1 MADVVHAEETQ
12 EIVQRTPKQI
22 AWGRFKRNKVGVFAG
37 YATLFFLAC
46 SIFAPLITRAF
57 GVDNQTIYSGV
68 LNEFAMPKGAWGGI
82 SWQHP
87 LGLEPGVGRDVFAL
101 LLYGSQLSFLVAFIS
116 TFAAIAIGMLIGIAT
131 GYFKGKVDASV
142 GRFADF
148 LLSFPGTFMIIALS
162 LPLVQRVEATGIAHD
177 NAARIL
183 VLVIFLVFFGWTGFY
198 RL

>member
-1 MADVVHAEETQ
+1 LAEVVLAEETQ

-37 YATLFFLAC
+37 YATLFFLTC
-46 SIFAPLITRAF
+46 SILAPLITRAF

-116 TFAAIAIGMLIGIAT
+116 TFAAIAIGML
-131 GYFKGKVDASV
+131 
-142 GRFADF
+142 
-148 LLSFPGTFMIIALS
+148 LS
-162 LPLVQRVEATGIAHD
+162 LIH
-177 NAARIL
+177 I
-183 VLVIFLVFFGWTGFY
+183 
-198 RL
+198 